1 MAGMAGHVDRA
12 RAGRLMAEAGVEALL
27 VAAPPQEATARAWRG
42 RSAWRTRR
50 AVCMFSPRGSAR
62 RRRWAISA

>member
-1 MAGMAGHVDRA
+1 MWIA
-12 RAGRLMAEAGVEALL
+12 RAGRLMAKAAVDALL
-27 VAAPPQEATARAWRG
+27 VAAP
-42 RSAWRTRR
+42 RTRR